1 MKNRGRDENAAAG
14 KKSLKR
20 IRQRGGNTE
29 TAGRKMK
36 RNKDMEKRLSVWQSL
51 HNFIK
56 CTNGA
61 ERKGKEQSSCGWA
74 GGAHPGISSSGDSCP
89 PSHCSSV
96 GQFLL
101 VTQWQPQGFNI
112 HVPLWPR
119 TPESILEQTITH
131 PLTDRNGQSWTETL
145 IFPDGNFSV
154 VDSKTLLYF
163 SFFFCLILF
172 MSWSDFGQSQ
182 TDFSLCS
189 EQMVVPRI
197 PASWQCQTALTFP
210 SSAADFLLERK
221 KLRTAHIV
229 PFFFWIIKHSGQCRH
244 KLCSRK
250 SWDST
255 SEKQEWLLESLVVHR
270 QLQGHIRPPWA
281 AEEWGDVMGAP
292 HIISSSSCPKELLWW
307 AVQSPEKPQ
316 NIPTLKFRLYSAR
329 VQLQFPSYK

>member
-1 MKNRGRDENAAAG
+1 
-14 KKSLKR
+14 
-20 IRQRGGNTE
+20 
-29 TAGRKMK
+29 
-36 RNKDMEKRLSVWQSL
+36 
-51 HNFIK
+51 
-56 CTNGA
+56 
-61 ERKGKEQSSCGWA
+61 
-74 GGAHPGISSSGDSCP
+74 
-89 PSHCSSV
+89 
-96 GQFLL
+96 
-101 VTQWQPQGFNI
+101 
-112 HVPLWPR
+112 
-119 TPESILEQTITH
+119 
-131 PLTDRNGQSWTETL
+131 
-145 IFPDGNFSV
+145 
-154 VDSKTLLYF
+154 
-163 SFFFCLILF
+163 

-210 SSAADFLLERK
+210 SSAADFLLEGK

-250 SWDST
+250 SWDSA

-316 NIPTLKFRLYSAR
+316 SIPTLKFRLYSAR